1 MRYGVTLQGVD
12 PPARFGELARWI
24 EELGYDDLWITD
36 SSLHAGDVYVYVT
49 LALQATTRLR
59 VGTAVTNPITR
70 HPAVTANAAATLALM
85 APGRFVCGVG
95 VGDSPLPEI
104 GSRLAKVST
113 LNAMTETMRRL
124 WAGETLH
131 GPHGR
136 HVYDNARLRT
146 PPGEIPVYYAA
157 SGPLTLAAAGEHAD
171 GAIVLAGLFPESLAF
186 AREHL
191 ARGRAAS
198 ARETFSTTAFL
209 YGAIR
214 EDEAAALDAARSIVA
229 WFPQMAPEHA
239 RMAGMSDDLIAEVRS
254 VYGGGEFQQASAA
267 AALIDDDLVRK
278 VAFAGTAQT
287 AAAKLGWLR
296 EEGLDGVSV
305 FPLGGAR
312 IPTIEAFAAMAAA
325 DRDAAAAATTT
336 P

>member
-12 PPARFGELARWI
+12 DPAGFGQLARWI

-70 HPAVTANAAATLALM
+70 HPALTANAAATLALL

-113 LNAMTETMRRL
+113 LNAMTDTMRRL
-124 WAGETLH
+124 WAGETLDGRQ
-131 GPHGR
+131 GPHA
-136 HVYDNARLRT
+136 YDRARLRT

-157 SGPLTLAAAGEHAD
+157 SGPRTLEAAGEHAD
-171 GAIVLAGLFPESLAF
+171 GAIVLAGLFPEGLAF

-198 ARETFSTTAFL
+198 NREDFSTTAFL

-214 EDEAAALDAARSIVA
+214 DDEAAALDAARSIVA

-239 RMAGMSDDLIAEVRS
+239 RMAGMSEALIDQVRG
-254 VYGGGEFQQASAA
+254 VYAGGEFQEASAA
-267 AALIDDDLVRK
+267 AALIDDDLVRR
-278 VAFAGTAQT
+278 VAFAGTPQT
-287 AAAKLGWLR
+287 AAAKLAWLR

-305 FPLGGAR
+305 FPLGGERLATVR
-312 IPTIEAFAAMAAA
+312 AFAAMAAA
-325 DRDAAAAATTT
+325 DRDAARATTT
-336 P
+336 TP